1 MTLRQ
6 YLEGL
11 WSVGLDDLEFRR
23 RPQALLELDEEKRAR
38 LAVSPEAFVVDALAE
53 LAEAAEVLQ
62 RYDLY
67 RVGADA
73 PSAEVPLEVALAGI
87 GLEAVA
93 YWLDRPLR
101 EAVIWVGLV
110 QVSEAVKAQ
119 LLQKDNG

>member
-23 RPQALLELDEEKRAR
+23 RPQALLELDEEKKKR
-38 LAVSPEAFVVDALAE
+38 LGAPEAFLVEALAE
-53 LAEAAEVLQ
+53 LSEAAEILE

-67 RVGADA
+67 RVGAGA
-73 PSAEVPLEVALAGI
+73 PSAEVPLEVALAGC

-93 YWLDRPLR
+93 CWLDRPLR
-101 EAVIWVGLV
+101 EAVIWLGLV